1 MSASTL
7 KLTEDRFSEEI
18 LEFEGPALV
27 DFWADWCG
35 PCRAIAPTIDA
46 VAEELQGRAK
56 VGKVDVDANPK
67 LAETF
72 GIRSIPTLIFFQN
85 GVEVNRIIGAASQG
99 ELQKKLE
106 EMATAA

>member
-18 LEFEGPALV
+18 FEYEGTALV

-46 VAEELQGRAK
+46 VAEEFQGRAK
-56 VGKVDVDANPK
+56 VGKVDVDANPN
-67 LAETF
+67 LAATF
-72 GIRSIPTLIFFQN
+72 GIRSIPTLILFQD
-85 GVEVNRIIGAASQG
+85 GVEVNRIIGAVSQG